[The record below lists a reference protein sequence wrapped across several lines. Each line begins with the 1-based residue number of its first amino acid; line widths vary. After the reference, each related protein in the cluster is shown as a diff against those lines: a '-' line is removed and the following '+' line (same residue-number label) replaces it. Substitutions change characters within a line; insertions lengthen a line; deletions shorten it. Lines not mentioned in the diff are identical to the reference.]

1 MFDRLKFFSVR
12 RARFRHRSQLDSRD
26 CGATCLS
33 MIMDHY
39 GSDVDIES
47 LRMLCNTSR
56 EGTTMLNISKAAE
69 SLGFRSLGAS
79 ITLNQ
84 LYEEVPLPCIL
95 HWKQRHFVVCYGV
108 ARKNGLRLFRI
119 ADPAAAD
126 NLIYTENE
134 MNEHWC
140 VDRDNNQGYAL
151 LIEPGPATDA
161 GNYISASH
169 SIKNVSFFLKY
180 LRPYKKHFFLT
191 CLGMLASCL
200 LQLIFPF
207 LTKSLVDVGISES
220 NISFITLILVSQLI
234 ISLSQLI
241 VEFTRNWML
250 LHINARIN
258 IGLVSDF
265 LTKLMKLPI
274 RFFESRLIG
283 DILQRIGDH
292 QRIEQFMTG
301 SSLNVFFSLISF
313 IIFGIV
319 LGVFSYRILVI
330 YVVGN
335 SLYLFWVL
343 SFMKIRRTLD
353 IKRFYESA
361 GERSNLIQLITGMTE
376 IKMNNCENHKRWKW
390 ERIQIKLFNLK
401 IKSLA
406 LGQIQHFGSLLFNQS
421 TNIVISFIAARS
433 VVTGDLSLGSMISIT
448 YLVGQLNGP
457 IGSFIGFA
465 QQMQDA
471 RLSLERINEVN
482 LRKDETQSAY
492 CPLERPVSRNDI
504 HLRDVYFGYDQ
515 GFPIFQGLNLDIP
528 AGKITAIVGESGGG
542 KTTLMKMILGFL
554 EPVRGEIEIGGQ
566 NLSLIHPSE
575 WRDVCGA
582 VMQDGFIF
590 SESIAENI
598 ALRDERADFGRLED
612 ACTVACIKD
621 FIESLPMGYATV
633 IGMEGHGLSQ
643 GQKQRILLARAAY
656 KNPEILFLDEAT
668 NALDSQTE
676 SDIMDRLKTFFK
688 GKTVIIIA
696 HRLSTVKNA
705 DKIVVIKKGAVAEE
719 GTHATLMQKG
729 GIYYRLVKRQL
740 EI

>member
-1 MFDRLKFFSVR
+1 MFDWLMFFTGGHP
-12 RARFRHRSQLDSRD
+12 RFRHRSQLDSRD
-26 CGATCLS
+26 CGATCLN
-33 MIMDHY
+33 MITDHY
-39 GSDVDIES
+39 GLDVDIES
-47 LRMLCNTSR
+47 LRILCNTTR
-56 EGTTMLNISKAAE
+56 EGTSMLNISNAAE

-79 ITLNQ
+79 ITLDQ

-95 HWKQRHFVVCYGV
+95 HWKQRHFVVCYGIV
-108 ARKNGLRLFRI
+108 KKKGARLFRI
-119 ADPAAAD
+119 ADPAATD

-134 MNEHWC
+134 MNKHWC
-140 VDRDNNQGYAL
+140 VDGDNNQGYAL
-151 LIEPGPATDA
+151 LIEPGPACNA
-161 GNYISASH
+161 GNKIPVPH

-180 LRPYKKHFFLT
+180 LRPYKKHLILT
-191 CLGMLASCL
+191 CLGMLTTSL

-207 LTKSLVDVGISES
+207 LTKSLVDVGITDS
-220 NISFITLILVSQLI
+220 NISFITLILISQLI

-313 IIFGIV
+313 IIFGVV
-319 LGVFSYRILVI
+319 LGVFSYKILVI
-330 YVVGN
+330 YFVGN
-335 SLYLFWVL
+335 SLYLLWVL
-343 SFMKIRRTLD
+343 SFMKIRRNLD

-361 GERSNLIQLITGMTE
+361 GERSNLIQLITGMAE
-376 IKMNNCENHKRWKW
+376 IKMNNCENQKRWKW

-482 LRKDETQSAY
+482 LRKDETQSSY
-492 CPLERPVSRNDI
+492 YPLERPVSGNDI
-504 HLRDVYFGYDQ
+504 HLRDVDFGYDQ
-515 GFPIFQGLNLDIP
+515 EFPIFKGLNLEIP

-542 KTTLMKMILGFL
+542 KTTLMKLILGFL
-554 EPVRGEIEIGGQ
+554 MPVGGEIAIGGQ
-566 NLSLIHPSE
+566 PLNFINPSE
-575 WRDVCGA
+575 WRNACGA

-598 ALRDERADFGRLED
+598 ALSDEHADFRRLED
-612 ACTVACIKD
+612 ACTIACIKD
-621 FIESLPMGYATV
+621 FIESLPMRYATV

-656 KNPEILFLDEAT
+656 KNPDILLLDEAT

-676 SDIMDRLKTFFK
+676 SDIMERLKTFFR

-705 DKIVVIKKGAVAEE
+705 DKIVVIKSGSVAEE
-719 GTHATLMQKG
+719 GTHSSLMQKE
-729 GIYYRLVKRQL
+729 GIYYQLVKRQL